1 MLVRWRALKKGAGQC
16 PFSCCFAAEKK
27 RLFKKM
33 SSAFFR
39 QIAESRWFNSL
50 ILWVIVAAGVL
61 VGIETYHPE
70 GSPLRAVLERADL
83 AILLIFTAEFVIKI
97 LAEGAKPWNYFR
109 DPWNIFDFSIVAV
122 CWLAHVLPDM
132 NTGFV
137 SVIRLA
143 RVLRVMRLVQA
154 LPQLKMLINAM
165 LKSIP
170 SMGYVGILLLLLYYI
185 YGAMGVFIFSA
196 NDPFHFGSLGTAM
209 LSLFRVSTL
218 EGWSEIMYVNMFGCN
233 DPKWGYGPES
243 GCNTPEGHG
252 AAAVAYFVSF
262 VLFGTM
268 IVLNLFIGV
277 IMNAMD
283 EVRKEH
289 ESEERLARKEADNH
303 HLEDDI
309 AELHAQLDAIK
320 EQLDFIAYR
329 VKK

>member
-1 MLVRWRALKKGAGQC
+1 
-16 PFSCCFAAEKK
+16 
-27 RLFKKM
+27 M
-33 SSAFFR
+33 STSFFR
-39 QIAESRWFNSL
+39 QLADSRWFNQL
-50 ILWVIVAAGVL
+50 ILGVILAAGVL
-61 VGIETYHPE
+61 VGIETYHTDSSPWRHLLE
-70 GSPLRAVLERADL
+70 GADL
-83 AILLIFTAEFVIKI
+83 LILLIFTAEFLIKVI
-97 LAEGAKPWNYFR
+97 AEGARPWNYFR
-109 DPWNIFDFSIVAV
+109 DPWNIFDFVIVAV
-122 CWLAHVLPDM
+122 CWLAHILPEI
-132 NTGFV
+132 NAGFV
-137 SVIRLA
+137 AVIRLA
-143 RVLRVMRLVQA
+143 RVLRVLRLVHA

-185 YGAMGVFIFSA
+185 YGAMGVFIFSK

-243 GCNTPEGHG
+243 GCVTPEGHG
-252 AAAVAYFVSF
+252 MSAVAYFVSF

-277 IMNAMD
+277 IMNAME

-289 ESEERLARKEADNH
+289 ELEDRLARQDAGVH

-309 AELHAQLDAIK
+309 AELHTQLDAIK
-320 EQLDFIAYR
+320 EQLDVIAYKM
-329 VKK
+329 KK